1 MRRGTGRAMTSLL
14 FAMVASFLAA
24 TGARD
29 QLLVARLSA
38 ALGPSTGLLAIALA
52 SSAITAGI
60 AAWFG
65 ARLAETMSE
74 NAATMFVAIALLL
87 AAFECA
93 WPNREKIPKEPTRSL
108 GAIAIVLFARQLT
121 DASRFLI
128 AAFAVV
134 FASWPLAGFGG
145 ALGGGA
151 AVAIGW
157 AMNSALEQR
166 LPLRAIRIGLA
177 LALFVLASITGLT
190 ARGIIA

>member
-1 MRRGTGRAMTSLL
+1 MTSLL

-29 QLLVARLSA
+29 QLLVARLSG
-38 ALGPSTGLLAIALA
+38 ALGPANGLLAVALA
-52 SSAITAGI
+52 SSAATAGI

-65 ARLAETMSE
+65 DLLAQTMSE
-74 NAATMFVAIALLL
+74 NAALMFVAIALLL

-93 WPNREKIPKEPTRSL
+93 WPNRGKAPAEPTRSL

-121 DASRFLI
+121 DASRFLV

-151 AVAIGW
+151 AVAVGW
-157 AMNSALEQR
+157 SMGRGLEEKV
-166 LPLRAIRIGLA
+166 PLRALRLA
-177 LALFVLASITGLT
+177 LAAVLFVLAMITGLT